1 MKLKLLSSRRA
12 WAAAGGAAV
21 VALGGCGGGGGS
33 TDIPPAL
40 GDSVPESASASWAAY
55 TQYAAS
61 LAPDDD
67 KEPPKLDKVSTA
79 PPATDSDEPM
89 DL

>member
-1 MKLKLLSSRRA
+1 MTRSVSMRWDSAASSRSHCSWASIAASRA
-12 WAAAGGAAV
+12 ASSRA
-21 VALGGCGGGGGS
+21 S
-33 TDIPPAL
+33 
-40 GDSVPESASASWAAY
+40 SASWAAY

-67 KEPPKLDKVSTA
+67 KEPLKLDKVSTA

>member
-1 MKLKLLSSRRA
+1 MKLRSLSSRLA
-12 WAAAGGAAV
+12 WALASGAAA
-21 VALGGCGGGGGS
+21 VALGGCGGGGS
-33 TDIPPAL
+33 TDTPPAL
-40 GDSVPESASASWAAY
+40 SDSVPESASADWAAY
-55 TQYAAS
+55 TRYTAS

-67 KEPPKLDKVSTA
+67 KEPLKLDKVATA